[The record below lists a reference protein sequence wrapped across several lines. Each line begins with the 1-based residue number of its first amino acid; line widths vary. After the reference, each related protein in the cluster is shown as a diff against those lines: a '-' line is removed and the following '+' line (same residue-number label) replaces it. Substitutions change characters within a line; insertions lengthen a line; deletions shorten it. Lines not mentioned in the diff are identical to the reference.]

1 MVLQYDRQTFDVVD
15 SAKIGGQAAQISVL
29 EPGVVQEDRNVAP
42 AGIQRQESRSA
53 SWHRRTENI
62 RIRV

>member
-29 EPGVVQEDRNVAP
+29 EPGVVQERKLP
-42 AGIQRQESRSA
+42 RQEDHSKVEILA
-53 SWHRRTENI
+53 F
-62 RIRV
+62 